1 MVFLITIYIKELEK
15 SDKIKFLEMIPKF
28 LRKILIKIIKITNNF
43 FINKIDDNKKIYI
56 IPDINRKKVYEK
68 ILRTLK
74 KEQTQTQKVQIVLS
88 KDIKKYKSYFEKI
101 SIVDGKIVIRDSIY
115 QIIKKAIGNNNVA
128 LYDVYILTNKY
139 NDFSNRI
146 IKDLLEKVKS
156 VNIITKE
163 INKYNMLEEKYE
175 KEGLLITVS
184 NNKKKSLKKA
194 KIIINIDF
202 TKEELKSYSIFRNSF
217 LINLHDEKIDF
228 LRGFDGIIIQNIEVE
243 YKSNQKD
250 FVIENN
256 LKEKFKQIEVY
267 ESLLN
272 IYDKRKENINII
284 TLYGNNGKIN
294 EKELLNW
301 QKILTN

>member
-1 MVFLITIYIKELEK
+1 MITIYIKELEK

>member
-1 MVFLITIYIKELEK
+1 VVFLITIYIKELEK

-28 LRKILIKIIKITNNF
+28 LRKILIKITKITNNF

-228 LRGFDGIIIQNIEVE
+228 LRSFDGIIIQNIEVE
-243 YKSNQKD
+243 YKNNQKD

-256 LKEKFKQIEVY
+256 LKEKFEQIEVY

-272 IYDKRKENINII
+272 VYDKRKENINII

>member
-1 MVFLITIYIKELEK
+1 
-15 SDKIKFLEMIPKF
+15 
-28 LRKILIKIIKITNNF
+28 
-43 FINKIDDNKKIYI
+43 
-56 IPDINRKKVYEK
+56 
-68 ILRTLK
+68 
-74 KEQTQTQKVQIVLS
+74 
-88 KDIKKYKSYFEKI
+88 
-101 SIVDGKIVIRDSIY
+101 
-115 QIIKKAIGNNNVA
+115 
-128 LYDVYILTNKY
+128 
-139 NDFSNRI
+139 
-146 IKDLLEKVKS
+146 LEKVKS

-228 LRGFDGIIIQNIEVE
+228 LRSFDGIIIQNIEVE
-243 YKSNQKD
+243 YKNNQKD

-256 LKEKFKQIEVY
+256 LKEKFEQIEVY

-272 IYDKRKENINII
+272 VYDKRKENINII